1 MPDLFDVL
9 IVVHVACGTV
19 GLISGTIAAAVAKGK
34 KLHNGSGMVFFYAM
48 VCTGLSAIVISC
60 LPNHH
65 SLFLMAVGGFTL
77 HMVLTGYRMIWLK
90 RHQLR
95 SDKLRATNDWLLL
108 FFGLGFGLFL
118 VVMAGST
125 AITTKQLFAL
135 VPGVFGLIC
144 LVFVGADAKLISGKE
159 IIKNK
164 WLSNHI
170 SRMIGALV
178 ASYTAFLVVNVHIQQ
193 NWILWLLPSAVGG
206 IVIWRFRRKYT
217 PKRRL
222 TAPLL

>member
-1 MPDLFDVL
+1 
-9 IVVHVACGTV
+9 
-19 GLISGTIAAAVAKGK
+19 
-34 KLHNGSGMVFFYAM
+34 
-48 VCTGLSAIVISC
+48 
-60 LPNHH
+60 
-65 SLFLMAVGGFTL
+65 
-77 HMVLTGYRMIWLK
+77 MIWLK

-108 FFGLGFGLFL
+108 FFGLAFGLFL

-125 AITTKQLFAL
+125 AIITKQLFAL

-164 WLSNHI
+164 LLSNHI